1 MDKPTSDRSRNRK
14 TTKTERPGDEA
25 LNEFAHACR
34 GRTESALDRW
44 LPPAAATPE
53 TLHQAMRYAALSG
66 GKCIRPL
73 LVYATGRA
81 CGVEPQHLDGPAC
94 AVELIHAYS
103 LVHDDLPAMD
113 DDRLRRGRATC
124 HVAFGEA
131 VAILAGDALQA
142 LAFHILARDAG
153 MAVSERQRLKMIDT
167 LSLASSSLGMAGGQ
181 AIDLASVGKDL
192 TVDEMENM
200 HLRKTGALIRAA
212 VLMGALGDED
222 TGEGTLQAL
231 GNYARCIGLAFQIRD
246 DILDVEGD
254 TETLGKTQGTDRDNG
269 KPTYPAL
276 LGIEGARDKAGA
288 LHEEALEHLGR
299 FGPEADLLR
308 AVSEYIVQRAH

>member
-1 MDKPTSDRSRNRK
+1 MKIEEPA
-14 TTKTERPGDEA
+14 PGT
-25 LNEFAHACR
+25 LSEFAETCQA
-34 GRTESALDRW
+34 RTESALDHW
-44 LPPAAATPE
+44 LPPSAATPQE
-53 TLHQAMRYAALSG
+53 LHQAMRYAALAG
-66 GKCIRPL
+66 GKYIRPL

-81 CGVEPQHLDGPAC
+81 CGTEVERLDGPAC

-113 DDRLRRGRATC
+113 DDHLRRGKATC

-142 LAFHILARDAG
+142 LAFHILTRDPRL
-153 MAVSERQRLKMIDT
+153 AVSDHRRLKMIDT

-181 AIDLASVGKDL
+181 AIDLAAVGKDL
-192 TVDEMENM
+192 TLDELENM

-212 VLMGALGDED
+212 VLLGALSAES
-222 TGEGTLQAL
+222 TGEHTLQRL

-254 TETLGKTQGTDRDNG
+254 TTTLGKTQGADRDNG

-276 LGIEGARDKAGA
+276 LGMDGAKDKAEA
-288 LHEEALEHLGR
+288 LHEQALGHLKS
-299 FGPEADLLR
+299 FGPEADTLR
-308 AVSEYIVQRAH
+308 DISEYIVRRTH